1 MIIQEI
7 LTQLETSSHPVA
19 KVLQKGENFK
29 ILAIGFKKD
38 MILKDHKTSYN
49 SKLLVINGSV
59 KYVQNQII
67 IIANQYDEIAIPVNE
82 IHQVTALTDSVCLLI
97 QS

>member
-7 LTQLETSSHPVA
+7 LSQLETSSHPVA

-29 ILAIGFKKD
+29 VLAIGFKKD
-38 MILKDHKTSYN
+38 MMLKDHKTAHQ
-49 SKLLVINGSV
+49 SKLVVLNGSV
-59 KYVQNQII
+59 KYVQNEMMV
-67 IIANQYDEIAIPVNE
+67 IANQYDEVLIPINE
-82 IHQVTALTDSVCLLI
+82 IHQVTALTDSLCLLI

>member
-7 LTQLETSSHPVA
+7 LNQLETSNHPIA

-38 MILKDHKTSYN
+38 MILKDHKTNYN
-49 SKLLVINGSV
+49 SNLVVISGSV
-59 KYVQNQII
+59 KYIQSETT
-67 IIANQYDEIAIPVNE
+67 IIAHQYDEIAIPVNE